1 MNERRLGGMVSLE
14 RYRAAMEEFPIVTVD
29 VVFLSPDKKKILLGK
44 RLNEPYVG
52 EFYSFGG
59 RFYKNESFLE
69 AACRIA
75 KQELGLTI
83 PPEALTFAGVLNEI
97 NDSSIFEGVN
107 YHAVDVYFVCS
118 IDENESITLDSQHS
132 EIQWLPVESS
142 GLHPNV
148 KARIEGALKALK
160 QV

>member
-1 MNERRLGGMVSLE
+1 MPLE

-44 RLNEPYVG
+44 RINEPYAG
-52 EFYSFGG
+52 MFYSFGG
-59 RFYKNESFLE
+59 RFFKNEDFLE

-75 KQELGLTI
+75 KQEVGISLS
-83 PPEALTFAGVLNEI
+83 PEALTFAGVLNEI

-107 YHAVDVYFVCS
+107 YHAVDVYFVCT
-118 IDENESITLDSQHS
+118 IGDESMKLDSQHS
-132 EIQWLPVESS
+132 EIQWFPVDDS

-148 KARIEGALKALK
+148 KARIEGALRAVK
-160 QV
+160 